1 MKKLISDKELIDYI
15 SAKLSSEDTR
25 ILYER
30 AKING
35 ETDLLYHV
43 QMASLACHKDLA
55 DELLGEDEF
64 LSDSIIVED
73 YPWPIAAKQIPID
86 KKNKK

>member
-1 MKKLISDKELIDYI
+1 
-15 SAKLSSEDTR
+15 
-25 ILYER
+25 
-30 AKING
+30 
-35 ETDLLYHV
+35 
-43 QMASLACHKDLA
+43 MASLECHKDLA